1 MEETR
6 SAALLEH
13 FRELAD
19 PRIDRHKEHKLL
31 DVLVIAICA
40 ILWGANDW
48 VAVETFGEAKRE
60 WFTRFLDL
68 THGIPSHDTFGRVFG
83 MVSPEALQTCFLR
96 WIQAVAQVT
105 EGQVVAID
113 GKTLRRSYDRRSAKA
128 AIHMVSAWATHNRV
142 VLGQL
147 KTEEKSNEITAI
159 PELLKV
165 LDVSGGIVTIDAMGC
180 QKAIAEQIGEQAGEY
195 VLALKQNHETLY
207 AAVVQQFADARD
219 TPSEAAPL
227 QVYET
232 EEQRHGRVE
241 IRRHW
246 TLEAPPDL
254 VQKDAW
260 AQLRCLGM
268 VESERQLNGQ
278 VTLEQR
284 YISPA
289 FRMRCS
295 CLPTPSA
302 RIGGLRIVFTGC
314 WMWPFGKMSP
324 GSDWAMRR
332 RISPC
337 CATSPSLS
345 YAKTRA
351 PNSGFTT
358 NGSKRAGMT
367 RISLT
372 SSLATPFSAIALPA
386 TGLLGG
392 IPVCLWPGRF

>member
-19 PRIDRHKEHKLL
+19 PRIERHKEHKLI

-40 ILWGANDW
+40 ILCGANDW
-48 VAVETFGEAKRE
+48 VAVETFGEAKRD

-68 THGIPSHDTFGRVFG
+68 THGIPSQDTFGRVFA

-165 LDVSGGIVTIDAMGC
+165 LDVSGCIVTIDAMGC
-180 QKAIAEQIGEQAGEY
+180 QKAIAEQMVEQEGAY
-195 VLALKQNHETLY
+195 VLALKQNHDTLY
-207 AAVVQQFADARD
+207 AAVVQQFEEARH
-219 TPSEAAPL
+219 TASEASTL
-227 QVYET
+227 QTYET
-232 EEQRHGRVE
+232 EATRHGRVE

-246 TLEAPPDL
+246 TLEAPVDL
-254 VQKDAW
+254 VQKEAW

-268 VESERQLNGQ
+268 VESERHLKGE
-278 VTLEQR
+278 VTIEQR
-284 YISPA
+284 YYIASIPNEVKQFAYAVRAHWEIENCVHWVLDVA
-289 FRMRCS
+289 FREDESR
-295 CLPTPSA
+295 A
-302 RIGGLRIVFTGC
+302 RLGHSPENFAVLR
-314 WMWPFGKMSP
+314 P
-324 GSDWAMRR
+324 
-332 RISPC
+332 
-337 CATSPSLS
+337 
-345 YAKTRA
+345 
-351 PNSGFTT
+351 
-358 NGSKRAGMT
+358 
-367 RISLT
+367 
-372 SSLATPFSAIALPA
+372 IALKLLRQD
-386 TGLLGG
+386 TGTKLGIHNKRLKAG
-392 IPVCLWPGRF
+392 WDDAYLANLVFGHTF